1 MVYFGTEIDGDSLFI
16 IRCAT
21 PASPATRTGLEVSMH
36 TPPFRLAQ
44 TAGARRINTGAS
56 GDAPLRPSAGTDA
69 CCAPSSVQ
77 LVRARRRSKL
87 AELDPHLHC
96 SVIGTCL
103 TTHELR
109 KLVPKFADLDRQQ
122 ATDLQIH
129 HTAVELAIAGGP
141 GSKALHKALDD
152 RYAGAIRRFD
162 QARDEEAVLTLWNE
176 ALKSGDIPPAYW
188 ALMTHPCA
196 TMPVRQ
202 AAFGDLHML
211 SHLVGAANRADIR
224 RLVALEEENAQ
235 LRDKVE
241 RQQTRLREI
250 SAERDTAIEALTD
263 QIVKLTAQASR
274 QPSAD
279 SAELAAEVQAL
290 QQKLAETEQRL
301 ALHTSRREAA
311 EQRALQEQG
320 TAEAL
325 RQSRDHA
332 LTLLKVVQAEC
343 HALESATLDALD
355 QGGSGSRRA
364 GLENVRGKRI
374 VYVGGRPGSNT
385 ALKALVSSAG
395 GEFVVHDGG
404 VEDRKGL
411 LAAALPGA
419 DIVVFPVDCI
429 DHDSMSMLKR
439 VCERHQV
446 DYYPLRSASVASF
459 IELIARVHADPAPVE
474 NARPPSAFCLRHG

>member
-1 MVYFGTEIDGDSLFI
+1 
-16 IRCAT
+16 
-21 PASPATRTGLEVSMH
+21 MH

-44 TAGARRINTGAS
+44 TSGAGRTGN
-56 GDAPLRPSAGTDA
+56 DGTHRTADA

-77 LVRARRRSKL
+77 LVRGRRRSKL

-122 ATDLQIH
+122 ASDLQIH

-141 GSKALHKALDD
+141 GSKALNKALDE

-162 QARDEEAVLTLWNE
+162 QARDEEAVLALWNE
-176 ALKSGDIPPAYW
+176 ALKNGDIPPAYW

-202 AAFGDLHML
+202 SAFGELHML

-224 RLVALEEENAQ
+224 RLVALEEENAT

-241 RQQTRLREI
+241 RQQNRLREI
-250 SAERDTAIEALTD
+250 SAERDTMVEQLTE
-263 QIVKLTAQASR
+263 QIVKLTAQATR
-274 QPSAD
+274 QPSTD
-279 SAELAAEVQAL
+279 SAELAAEVQTL
-290 QQKLAETEQRL
+290 QQKLAESEQRL

-325 RQSRDHA
+325 RQSRDQA
-332 LTLLKVVQAEC
+332 LALLKVVQAEC
-343 HALESATLDALD
+343 HALESATLDGLD
-355 QGGSGSRRA
+355 QTGGHRA
-364 GLENVRGKRI
+364 GLENVRGKRV

-385 ALKALVSSAG
+385 ALKALVSAAG

-429 DHDSMSMLKR
+429 DHDSMNMLKR

-459 IELIARVHADPAPVE
+459 IELIARVHADPEPVA

>member
-1 MVYFGTEIDGDSLFI
+1 
-16 IRCAT
+16 
-21 PASPATRTGLEVSMH
+21 MH

-44 TAGARRINTGAS
+44 TAGAGRVGNDATG
-56 GDAPLRPSAGTDA
+56 RPAVIADA
-69 CCAPSSVQ
+69 CCAPSTVQ
-77 LVRARRRSKL
+77 LGRARRRSKL

-109 KLVPKFADLDRQQ
+109 KLVPKFTDLDRQH
-122 ATDLQIH
+122 ASDLQIH
-129 HTAVELAIAGGP
+129 HAAVELAIAGGP
-141 GSKALHKALDD
+141 GSKALHKALDE

-162 QARDEEAVLTLWNE
+162 EARDEDALLALWNE

-188 ALMTHPCA
+188 AVMTHACA

-202 AAFGDLHML
+202 SAFGELHML

-224 RLVALEEENAQ
+224 RLVALEEENAE

-241 RQQTRLREI
+241 RQQNRLREI
-250 SAERDTAIEALTD
+250 SAERDTVIEQLTE
-263 QIVKLTAQASR
+263 QIVKLNAQAER
-274 QPSAD
+274 QPSAN

-290 QQKLAETEQRL
+290 RQKLAESEQRL

-311 EQRALQEQG
+311 EQRTLQEQG
-320 TAEAL
+320 TVEAL
-325 RQSRDHA
+325 RQSRDQA
-332 LTLLKVVQAEC
+332 LAMLKVVQAEC

-355 QGGSGSRRA
+355 QAGSRRA
-364 GLENVRGKRI
+364 ALENVRGKRV
-374 VYVGGRPGSNT
+374 VYVGGRPGSNS
-385 ALKALVSSAG
+385 ALKSLVSSAG
-395 GEFVVHDGG
+395 GDFVVHDGG
-404 VEDRKGL
+404 LEDRKGL

-429 DHDSMSMLKR
+429 DHDSMNMLKR

-459 IELIARVHADPAPVE
+459 IELIARIHADPTPVD
-474 NARPPSAFCLRHG
+474 NARPASAFCLRHG

>member
-1 MVYFGTEIDGDSLFI
+1 MVYFGAEIDGDGLCKN
-16 IRCAT
+16 RCAT
-21 PASPATRTGLEVSMH
+21 AASPVTRTGLEVIMH
-36 TPPFRLAQ
+36 APPFRLAQ
-44 TAGARRINTGAS
+44 TAGAKRTDD
-56 GDAPLRPSAGTDA
+56 DATRSLRPLVTTDA
-69 CCAPSSVQ
+69 CCTPSSVQ

-122 ATDLQIH
+122 ASDLQIH
-129 HTAVELAIAGGP
+129 HTAVELAIAGGAA
-141 GSKALHKALDD
+141 SKALNKALDE
-152 RYAGAIRRFD
+152 RYADAIRRFD
-162 QARDEEAVLTLWNE
+162 EARDEEAVQALWNE

-196 TMPVRQ
+196 TVPVRQ
-202 AAFGDLHML
+202 AAFGELHML

-224 RLVALEEENAQ
+224 RLVALEEDNAA
-235 LRDKVE
+235 LKDKIE
-241 RQQTRLREI
+241 RQHSRLREI
-250 SAERDTAIEALTD
+250 GAERDATIAQLTE
-263 QIVKLTAQASR
+263 QIAGLTALAAR

-279 SAELAAEVQAL
+279 SAQLAAEVQAL
-290 QQKLAETEQRL
+290 QQKLAGGEARL

-332 LTLLKVVQAEC
+332 LALLKVVQAEC
-343 HALESATLDALD
+343 QALESATLDALD
-355 QGGSGSRRA
+355 QPGNRRA
-364 GLENVRGKRI
+364 ALENLRDKRV
-374 VYVGGRPGSNT
+374 VYVGGRPGSNN
-385 ALKALVSSAG
+385 ALKALVGSAG
-395 GEFVVHDGG
+395 GEFLVHDGG

-411 LAAALPGA
+411 LATALPGA
-419 DIVVFPVDCI
+419 DLVVFPVDCI
-429 DHDSMSMLKR
+429 DHDSMNMLKR

-446 DYYPLRSASVASF
+446 EYYPLRSASVASF
-459 IELIARVHADPAPVE
+459 IELIARVHTDPAPVE

>member
-1 MVYFGTEIDGDSLFI
+1 M
-16 IRCAT
+16 
-21 PASPATRTGLEVSMH
+21 PASAATRTRFEVTMH

-44 TAGARRINTGAS
+44 TVGAGRIITGS
-56 GDAPLRPSAGTDA
+56 STSNDA

-87 AELDPHLHC
+87 AELDSHLHC

-109 KLVPKFADLDRQQ
+109 KLVPKFADLDAQR
-122 ATDLQIH
+122 ASDLQIH
-129 HTAVELAIAGGP
+129 HAAVELAIAGGA
-141 GSKALHKALDD
+141 GSKALHKALDE

-162 QARDEEAVLTLWNE
+162 QARDEEAVEALWNE

-202 AAFGDLHML
+202 AAFGELHML

-224 RLVALEEENAQ
+224 RLVALEDENAE
-235 LRDKVE
+235 LRDKIE
-241 RQQTRLREI
+241 RQQNRLHEI
-250 SAERDTAIEALTD
+250 SAQRDTTIEQLTE
-263 QIVKLTAQASR
+263 QLVKLTALAAR

-279 SAELAAEVQAL
+279 TARLAAEVPAL
-290 QQKLAETEQRL
+290 QQKLAESEQRL
-301 ALHTSRREAA
+301 ALQTSRREAA
-311 EQRALQEQG
+311 EQRALQDKG

-332 LTLLKVVQAEC
+332 LALLKVVQAEC
-343 HALESATLDALD
+343 HALESATVDALD
-355 QGGSGSRRA
+355 QA
-364 GLENVRGKRI
+364 GNRQAVLENLRGKRV
-374 VYVGGRPGSNT
+374 VYVGGRPGSNS
-385 ALKALVSSAG
+385 ALKALVSAAG

-411 LAAALPGA
+411 LATALPGA
-419 DIVVFPVDCI
+419 DMVVFPVDCI
-429 DHDSMSMLKR
+429 DHDSMNMLKR
-439 VCERHQV
+439 VCERYQV

>member
-1 MVYFGTEIDGDSLFI
+1 
-16 IRCAT
+16 
-21 PASPATRTGLEVSMH
+21 MH

-44 TAGARRINTGAS
+44 TTGA
-56 GDAPLRPSAGTDA
+56 GRTGNDATHRTADA
-69 CCAPSSVQ
+69 CCGPSPVQ
-77 LVRARRRSKL
+77 IARGRRRSKL
-87 AELDPHLHC
+87 AELDHHLHC

-109 KLVPKFADLDRQQ
+109 KLVPKFVDLDRQQ
-122 ATDLQIH
+122 ASDLQIH
-129 HTAVELAIAGGP
+129 HAAVELAIAGGA
-141 GSKALHKALDD
+141 GSKALHKALDE

-162 QARDEEAVLTLWNE
+162 QARDEEAVLALWNE
-176 ALKSGDIPPAYW
+176 ALKNGDIPPAYW

-202 AAFGDLHML
+202 SAFGELHML

-224 RLVALEEENAQ
+224 RLVALEEENAA

-241 RQQTRLREI
+241 RQQNRLREI
-250 SAERDTAIEALTD
+250 SAERDTMVEQLTA
-263 QIVKLTAQASR
+263 QIVKLTAQATR
-274 QPSAD
+274 RPSTD
-279 SAELAAEVQAL
+279 NAELAAEVQTL
-290 QQKLAETEQRL
+290 QQKLAESEQRL

-311 EQRALQEQG
+311 EQRTLQEQG

-325 RQSRDHA
+325 RQSRDQA
-332 LTLLKVVQAEC
+332 LALLKVVQAEC
-343 HALESATLDALD
+343 HALESATLDGLD
-355 QGGSGSRRA
+355 QTSGRRA
-364 GLENVRGKRI
+364 GLENVRGKRV

-385 ALKALVSSAG
+385 ALRTLVSSAG

-429 DHDSMSMLKR
+429 DHDSMNMLKR

-459 IELIARVHADPAPVE
+459 VELIARVHADPEPVA